1 MSIIN
6 NKFLQSIGVQLSP
19 RDIHKLSEHFQETLH
34 DRIIEQVIMQLT
46 PEQVEQLNS
55 FAEGDPALQH
65 WLMENI
71 EDLKDIIQDE
81 VDILLGELAEAAD
94 QIATDQ

>member
-34 DRIIEQVIMQLT
+34 DCIIEQVIMQLT
-46 PEQVEQLNS
+46 PEQV
-55 FAEGDPALQH
+55 
-65 WLMENI
+65 
-71 EDLKDIIQDE
+71 
-81 VDILLGELAEAAD
+81 VAAKLVC
-94 QIATDQ
+94 